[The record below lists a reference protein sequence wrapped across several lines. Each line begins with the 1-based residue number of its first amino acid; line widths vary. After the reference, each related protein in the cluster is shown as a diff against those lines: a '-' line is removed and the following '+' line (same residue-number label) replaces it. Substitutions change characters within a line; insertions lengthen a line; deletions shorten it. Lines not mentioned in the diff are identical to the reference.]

1 MKKNLS
7 DIIQS
12 CRVLSII
19 GNPDRMLQG
28 LTFNS
33 KEAGRDIAFFAIT
46 GSNSDGHDYIQQAIE
61 AGTNVIFCE
70 RLPDVIDSDST
81 YVVVENTSFSLAMA
95 AAAFYDNPSHKIILT
110 GVTGTNGKTTI
121 ATLLHQLFEDAGFPS
136 GLLST
141 ICNKIGNK
149 IVPSTHTT
157 PDPLRLN
164 ALLNEMVEAGCS
176 HAFME
181 VSSHAMAQM
190 RTFGLKFKVGIFT
203 NLTHDHLDY
212 HGTFAAYRDAKKL
225 FFDLLPKDAFALVN
239 MDDKNGLFMTQNTKA
254 TIKTFSISNIADFH
268 ARIIENQFEGL
279 LLKIG
284 GQEVFTKLIGRFNAS
299 NLLAI
304 YGAAELLGMEQQDI
318 LIGISRLQSAE
329 GRFEWIKSSD
339 GIIAIVD
346 YAHTPDALQNVLKT
360 IDAIRTHNEQLI
372 TVAGA
377 GGNRDKTKR
386 PEMAR
391 IAAEWSNTLILTS
404 DNPRNEDP
412 QEILEDMRKGIP
424 GQHYKKHL
432 VIADR
437 KEAIKTAIML
447 AKPGDIIL
455 VAGKGHEKYQEIK
468 GVKYPFDDKAELIQL
483 FGSLQQNN

>member
-1 MKKNLS
+1 MKKNLN

-12 CRVLSII
+12 CKVISIV
-19 GNPDRMLQG
+19 GNPDRILQG
-28 LTFNS
+28 LAFNS
-33 KEAGRDIAFFAIT
+33 HEAGEGVAFFAIV
-46 GSNSDGHDYIQQAIE
+46 GSNSDGHNYIQHAIE
-61 AGTNVIFCE
+61 AGTKTVFCE
-70 RLPDVIDSDST
+70 KIPTSIDSDCT
-81 YVVVENTSFSLAMA
+81 YILVENTSFSLAMA
-95 AAAFYDNPSHKIILT
+95 AAAFYDHPSNKIILT
-110 GVTGTNGKTTI
+110 GVTGTNGKTTV

-136 GLLST
+136 GLIST
-141 ICNKIGNK
+141 ICNKVGHK
-149 IVPSTHTT
+149 AVPSTHTT
-157 PDPLRLN
+157 PDPVHIN
-164 ALLNEMVEAGCS
+164 ALLSEMVEAGCS

-181 VSSHAMAQM
+181 VSSHAMTQM

-212 HGTFAAYRDAKKL
+212 HGTFASYRDAKKL
-225 FFDLLPKDAFALVN
+225 FFDLLPKDAYALVN
-239 MDDKNGLFMTQNTKA
+239 IDDKNGIFMTQNTLAK
-254 TIKTFSISNIADFH
+254 IKTFSISNIADFH

-279 LLKIG
+279 LLKIA

-304 YGAAELLGMEQQDI
+304 YGAAELLGMERQEI

-329 GRFEWIKSSD
+329 GRFEWVKSSE
-339 GIIAIVD
+339 GIIGIVD

-391 IAAEWSNTLILTS
+391 IAAEFSNTLILTS

-412 QEILEDMRKGIP
+412 LEILEDMRKGIS
-424 GQHYKKHL
+424 GLHYKKHL

-437 KEAIKTAIML
+437 KEAIKTAFML

-468 GVKYPFDDKAELIQL
+468 GVKYPFDDRAELIQL
-483 FGSLQQNN
+483 FDSLQQTH